1 MTGRIIFLNGTSSSG
16 KSSIAE
22 QLLVVLDTPWFH
34 LSVDAIGALRAVERT
49 LELDGP
55 ELAAVLRRTR
65 AGFHRAVAGMAQAG
79 NDVVVDHV
87 LSEPWRLQDC
97 LEVLDGLDVVF
108 VGVQCALDELERRE
122 RARGDRVPGQ
132 AAAQLQSV
140 HRHGLYDFEC
150 DTGASSPRECALAIK
165 EFLDRA
171 PAQRAFDVLRG

>member
-1 MTGRIIFLNGTSSSG
+1 MIIFLNGTSSSG

-22 QLLVVLDTPWFH
+22 QLLLVLDTPYFH
-34 LSVDAIGALRAVERT
+34 LGVDTFGALRAVERT

-55 ELAAVLRRTR
+55 ELAEVLRRTR
-65 AGFHRAVAGMAQAG
+65 AGFHRAVAGMARAG

-87 LSEPWRLQDC
+87 LSEPWRLRDC

-108 VGVQCALDELERRE
+108 VGVHCPPGELERRE

-140 HRHGLYDFEC
+140 HQHGLYDFEC
-150 DTGASSPRECALAIK
+150 DTGTSSPRECALAIK
-165 EFLDRA
+165 EFLGRA
-171 PAQRAFDVLRG
+171 PVPRAFETLRLR

>member
-1 MTGRIIFLNGTSSSG
+1 M
-16 KSSIAE
+16 
-22 QLLVVLDTPWFH
+22 LDTPYFH
-34 LSVDAIGALRAVERT
+34 MGVDAFGAMRAVERT

-87 LSEPWRLQDC
+87 LSEPWRLRDC

-108 VGVQCALDELERRE
+108 VGVHCHLAELERRE
-122 RARGDRVPGQ
+122 RVRGDRVPGQ
-132 AAAQLQSV
+132 AAAQLKNV
-140 HRHGLYDFEC
+140 HQHRLYDFEC
-150 DTGASSPRECALAIK
+150 DTSTSSPRECALAIK

-171 PAQRAFDVLRG
+171 PARRAFDELRRR